1 MLITCP
7 HCLKVNRIPIEKIN
21 QNPICGVCKKDLLSL
36 PINANAGNFQELIN
50 QSQIPVIVDFWAPW
64 CGPCKVF
71 APTFT
76 HNATKYANRV
86 LHVKVDTEAEQSLG
100 SAFNIRSIPTLAGFT
115 NGKEVE
121 RISGALSAPQL
132 DQFVMRLL

>member
-1 MLITCP
+1 MASQHVLELTDATFDETVAKSP
-7 HCLKVNRIPIEKIN
+7 V
-21 QNPICGVCKKDLLSL
+21 LL
-36 PINANAGNFQELIN
+36 
-50 QSQIPVIVDFWAPW
+50 VDFWAPW